1 MTTEQDQAQDVAA
14 LWMVLGSK
22 ESSVEAQRDA
32 FEELLFRHGLDQDIG
47 LYLLARLESIPTD
60 DKDCLN
66 LTMLFSV
73 CEELNLPAET
83 TELRVQLAMR
93 LHEIASSLRGLAS
106 SDEEW
111 CVCTA
116 LRTMSRLVGRL
127 ALVWIDAY
135 LVEANTPLVQQT
147 ALHAV
152 SKILTPFPPSEE
164 FDTKALEEKL
174 RERSTRFRTPQS
186 LATISDATNAAF
198 LWSALGL
205 LQPQDLPTIVE
216 IVRSYHDEWVR
227 KEIGTVFAKAA
238 NKWEMPSRQGPAASI
253 KLLREAATALNVS
266 TTST

>member
-32 FEELLFRHGLDQDIG
+32 FEELLFRYGLDQDIC
-47 LYLLARLESIPTD
+47 LYLLVRLEKVEPHADEQLI
-60 DKDCLN
+60 L
-66 LTMLFSV
+66 LFSV
-73 CEELNLPAET
+73 CEELNLPAGT
-83 TELRVQLAMR
+83 TELRTKLSTR
-93 LHEIASSLRGLAS
+93 LHEIAFPLKSVAS
-106 SDEEW
+106 SEGEW
-111 CVCTA
+111 CACAA
-116 LRTMSRLVGRL
+116 LRTMSRLMGRS
-127 ALVWIDAY
+127 ALTWISAY
-135 LVEANTPLVQQT
+135 LVEESTPLVQQT

-164 FDTKALEEKL
+164 FDTRALEEKL

-186 LATISDATNAAF
+186 LVTVSDATNAAL

-205 LQPQDLPTIVE
+205 LQPQDLPMIIE

-238 NKWEMPSRQGPAASI
+238 NKWAMPSRQGPAASI
-253 KLLREAATALNVS
+253 KLLREAATALNRS